1 MPRNLDDSTKSFI
14 LRVAGFTVTLLV
26 CFILWGHLFFLP
38 RLRRRALKLSSEQ
51 GRRAPPQSYET
62 LLLVGCGQTIL
73 VLSLLSFLFTLPIIL
88 SGRIDSDEAKALS
101 ADLTSSINFC
111 EDDFQFSRYVAE
123 PANVASSLG
132 AYLPLAFHGLAGPPS
147 QSWRRRPLR
156 DGVRFAAAY
165 ATLGTIGVGSMALH
179 ALLTSWTQG
188 GDEIPMLWYTATTC
202 FCAFDILCW
211 WKETHHQRRS
221 ERLGAAV
228 GVSAIGA
235 TVTYILNRSDFTVF
249 SLLFAIYS
257 QTMILSILY
266 LVIGFDW
273 EHRQPSGPA
282 AGIEFQVHVLLPLA
296 TTSGL
301 LTIMSI
307 VVWASEMVY
316 CHTATRG
323 MDFAD
328 ATWVTDLVF
337 VVWKWMI
344 HPLWHVLTGLLAWI
358 VVQVLFAAH
367 GTQRGWG
374 VASVKW
380 SLAPYVLF
388 EPIVMTDGN
397 KAKPKKTL

>member
-1 MPRNLDDSTKSFI
+1 
-14 LRVAGFTVTLLV
+14 
-26 CFILWGHLFFLP
+26 
-38 RLRRRALKLSSEQ
+38 
-51 GRRAPPQSYET
+51 
-62 LLLVGCGQTIL
+62 
-73 VLSLLSFLFTLPIIL
+73 
-88 SGRIDSDEAKALS
+88 
-101 ADLTSSINFC
+101 
-111 EDDFQFSRYVAE
+111 
-123 PANVASSLG
+123 
-132 AYLPLAFHGLAGPPS
+132 
-147 QSWRRRPLR
+147 
-156 DGVRFAAAY
+156 
-165 ATLGTIGVGSMALH
+165 
-179 ALLTSWTQG
+179 
-188 GDEIPMLWYTATTC
+188 
-202 FCAFDILCW
+202 
-211 WKETHHQRRS
+211 
-221 ERLGAAV
+221 
-228 GVSAIGA
+228 
-235 TVTYILNRSDFTVF
+235 
-249 SLLFAIYS
+249 
-257 QTMILSILY
+257 MILSILY

-316 CHTATRG
+316 CHTATR
-323 MDFAD
+323 DVHLAD
-328 ATWVTDLVF
+328 ATWVTDLLF
-337 VVWKWMI
+337 VVWNWMI